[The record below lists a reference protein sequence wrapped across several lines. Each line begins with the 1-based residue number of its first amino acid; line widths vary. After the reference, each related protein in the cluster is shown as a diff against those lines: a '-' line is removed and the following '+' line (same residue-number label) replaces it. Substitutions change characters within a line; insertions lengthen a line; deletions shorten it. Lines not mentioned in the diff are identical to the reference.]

1 MVTNGGKPPRCGDD
15 APSVMALEN
24 RGPCAQ
30 RGGGVGGAGG
40 WVRRPVRHAAS
51 AVDGGRDAP
60 DAAPLQLGRARK
72 DFVLRSHDAAKGEV
86 LWGNQLLA
94 KRDPEPP
101 RGVRAREVRRR
112 GTARRRQSGS
122 GHHQAQA
129 LPALPGPEH
138 HGVDDDAFKW
148 LATKQDYDIY

>member
-24 RGPCAQ
+24 RGPCAH

-40 WVRRPVRHAAS
+40 WVRRRVRHAAS
-51 AVDGGRDAP
+51 AVDGVRDAP

-86 LWGNQLLA
+86 LWPCGA
-94 KRDPEPP
+94 TSCWPSGTRSRPEEFVPE
-101 RGVRAREVRRR
+101 RSVGGARR
-112 GTARRRQSGS
+112 GGGRVAVATTKHRPSQ
-122 GHHQAQA
+122 HC
-129 LPALPGPEH
+129 PGRNTM
-138 HGVDDDAFKW
+138 G
-148 LATKQDYDIY
+148 LTTTLSNG